1 MAPLA
6 IGGALATQ
14 VYAGGPV
21 SGGVYNPAVA
31 IAAVMQGILEPAKAG
46 LYVAAQLVGALKAGC
61 VYAYVLNGHKVSEDK
76 GYFASLYGGDE
87 GVGEIGHPAAGD
99 GVAFTT
105 ALLAEVIGTCL
116 LVYTVLSVAT
126 VDDTKDNDYFGIAI
140 GFAVVVAAATVGG
153 VSGGAFNPAV
163 SMLSVVAGKSA
174 TIAVYWAGPALGAVL
189 GTGLF
194 KTAYKG
200 ESKKKSK
207 RKTR

>member
-1 MAPLA
+1 L
-6 IGGALATQ
+6 ISTQ
-14 VYAGGPV
+14 AGGPV

-31 IAAVMQGILEPAKAG
+31 IAAVMQGILEPTKAG

-61 VYAYVLNGHKVSEDK
+61 VYAYVLNGHKVSSGDA
-76 GYFASLYGGDE
+76 GFFSSLYAGDSTM
-87 GVGEIGHPAAGD
+87 GEIGHPAAGD

-126 VDDTKDNDYFGIAI
+126 VDDTKDNDYFGVAI

-194 KTAYKG
+194 KAAYKG